1 LAAISKHCTS
11 YQGEMST
18 LVEISASII
27 QGSAIDPVTY
37 VVSAGDLAV
46 STLGNYLGASTPMTC
61 TSL

>member
-1 LAAISKHCTS
+1 
-11 YQGEMST
+11 MST